1 MLSLDFIRA
10 NKSQVITAAK
20 NKNRKVEIDKILTL
34 DDERR
39 LLIQKIQVLREERNK
54 TSHGKPDEK
63 TIKRGKEIKEEI
75 KKLEDQLSTNHQ
87 SIDTLLSFVPN
98 VPLDEVP
105 IGKNEDDNVEVKKW
119 GKIPEFDFEVKSHL
133 DLGLSLDLFDLERG
147 SKVSGF
153 RGYFL
158 KNQAAQLQFA
168 ILFYV
173 FQKLVAKGYTPII
186 APSIV
191 KGFTLFGS
199 GQFPWGEQEVYKLN
213 DEDAY
218 LAGTAEVPVTSY
230 FSGEI
235 LNEKDLPK
243 KFVAFSPC
251 FRREA
256 GSYGKDVKGLYR
268 VHEFWKV
275 EQVIIA
281 GSDIEESKKLHNEL
295 QKNTEEIMEDFNIP
309 YRRLMM
315 CTGDMG
321 EPQIKK
327 YDTEIWMPYRNGYG
341 EIASNSIMGDF
352 QTRRLKIKYR
362 KKDGS
367 TEYCY
372 SLNDTAIPSPRILI
386 AILENYQQKDG
397 SIKVPEVLQS
407 LVGFKSITHTLTHQE
422 PIFSSPDGQGR
433 YR

>member
-1 MLSLDFIRA
+1 MLSLDYIRA
-10 NKSQVITAAK
+10 NKSKVIEAAK
-20 NKNRKVEIDKILTL
+20 NKNRQIDIEKILKL
-34 DDERR
+34 DDQRR
-39 LLIQKIQVLREERNK
+39 EIIQKIQLLREERNK
-54 TSHGKPDEK
+54 LARQGKPHSAEAS
-63 TIKRGKEIKEEI
+63 RGRQIKEEL
-75 KKLEDQLSTNHQ
+75 KKFEETLVNTLVKLDQLV
-87 SIDTLLSFVPN
+87 SFVPN
-98 VPLDEVP
+98 VPLTEVP
-105 IGKNEDDNVEVKKW
+105 IGKDETGNVEVKKW
-119 GKIPEFDFEVKSHL
+119 GKIPKFDFELKSHL
-133 DLGLSLDLFDLERG
+133 ELGLSLDLFDLERG

-173 FQKLVAKGYTPII
+173 FQKLVKKGYTPII

-251 FRREA
+251 FRREV

-281 GSDIEESKKLHNEL
+281 KSDVDESKKLHDEL
-295 QKNTEEIMEDFNIP
+295 QKNTEEILEDLNIP
-309 YRRLMM
+309 YRRLLM

-321 EPQIKK
+321 EPQIYK
-327 YDTEIWMPYRNGYG
+327 YDTEVWMPYRKGYG

-352 QTRRLKIKYR
+352 QTLRLKIKYR
-362 KKDGS
+362 KKDNT

-386 AILENYQQKDG
+386 AILENYQQRDG
-397 SIKVPEVLQS
+397 SIKVPEVLQE
-407 LVGFKSITHTLTHQE
+407 LVGFKEIS
-422 PIFSSPDGQGR
+422 PIKKS
-433 YR
+433 

>member
-1 MLSLDFIRA
+1 MLSLDYIRA
-10 NKSQVITAAK
+10 NKSKVIEAAK
-20 NKNRKVEIDKILTL
+20 NKNRQIDIEKILKL
-34 DDERR
+34 DDQRR
-39 LLIQKIQVLREERNK
+39 EIIQKIQLIREERNK
-54 TSHGKPDEK
+54 LARQGKPHSAEAS
-63 TIKRGKEIKEEI
+63 RGRQIKEEL
-75 KKLEDQLSTNHQ
+75 KKFEETLVNTLVKLDQLV
-87 SIDTLLSFVPN
+87 SFVPN
-98 VPLDEVP
+98 VPLTEVP
-105 IGKNEDDNVEVKKW
+105 IGKDETGNVEVKKW
-119 GKIPEFDFEVKSHL
+119 GKIPKFDFELKSHL
-133 DLGLSLDLFDLERG
+133 ELGLSLDLFDLERG

-173 FQKLVAKGYTPII
+173 FQKLVKKGYTPII

-281 GSDIEESKKLHNEL
+281 KSDVDESKKLHDEL
-295 QKNTEEIMEDFNIP
+295 QKNTEEILEDLNIP
-309 YRRLMM
+309 YRRLLM

-321 EPQIKK
+321 EPQIYK
-327 YDTEIWMPYRNGYG
+327 YDTEVWMPYRKGYG

-352 QTRRLKIKYR
+352 QTLRLKIKYR
-362 KKDGS
+362 KKDNT

-386 AILENYQQKDG
+386 AILENYQQRDG
-397 SIKVPEVLQS
+397 SIKVPEVLQE
-407 LVGFKSITHTLTHQE
+407 LVGFKEIS
-422 PIFSSPDGQGR
+422 PIKKS
-433 YR
+433 

>member
-1 MLSLDFIRA
+1 MLSLEYIRE
-10 NKSQVITAAK
+10 NKEKVIKAAK
-20 NKNRKVEIDKILTL
+20 NKNRQVDIDTILKL
-34 DDERR
+34 DDQRR
-39 LLIQKIQVLREERNK
+39 ELIQKGQVLREERNK
-54 TSHGKPDEK
+54 TSHQKPDQK
-63 TIKRGKEIKEEI
+63 TIERGKEIKEEL
-75 KKLEDQLSTNHQ
+75 KKIEEELKTINDQLNK
-87 SIDTLLSFVPN
+87 LLSFVPN

-105 IGKNEDDNVEVKKW
+105 IGKDETGNVEVKKW
-119 GKIPEFDFEVKSHL
+119 GKIPKFDFELKSHL

-173 FQKLVAKGYTPII
+173 FQKLVKKGYTPMI

-218 LAGTAEVPVTSY
+218 LSGTAEIPITSY

-235 LNEKDLPK
+235 LNESDLPK

-281 GSDIEESKKLHNEL
+281 KNDIEESKKLHEEL
-295 QKNTEEIMEDFNIP
+295 QKNTEEVMEDLKIP
-309 YRRLMM
+309 YRRLLM
-315 CTGDMG
+315 CTGDMC
-321 EPQIKK
+321 EPQVYKF
-327 YDTEIWMPYRNGYG
+327 DTEIWMPYRNGYG

-362 KKDGS
+362 KKDNTTDHS
-367 TEYCY
+367 Y

-397 SIKVPEVLQS
+397 SIKIPEVLQQ
-407 LVGFKSITHTLTHQE
+407 LVGFKEIPPLKK
-422 PIFSSPDGQGR
+422 
-433 YR
+433 

>member
-1 MLSLDFIRA
+1 MLSLEYIRA
-10 NKSQVITAAK
+10 NKEKVIKAAK
-20 NKNRKVEIDKILTL
+20 NKNRQVDIDTILSL
-34 DDERR
+34 DDQRR
-39 LLIQKIQVLREERNK
+39 ELIQKGQVLREKRNK

-63 TIKRGKEIKEEI
+63 TIARGKEIKEEL
-75 KKLEDQLSTNHQ
+75 KKIEESLNTTLVQLDKLVSY
-87 SIDTLLSFVPN
+87 VPN
-98 VPLDEVP
+98 IPLDEVP
-105 IGKNEDDNVEVKKW
+105 IGKNETGNVEVKKW
-119 GKIPEFDFEVKSHL
+119 GKIPKFDFELKSHL

-173 FQKLVAKGYTPII
+173 FQKLVKKGYTPMI

-218 LAGTAEVPVTSY
+218 LSGTAEIPITSY

-235 LNEKDLPK
+235 LNESDLPK

-281 GSDIEESKKLHNEL
+281 KNDIEESKKLHEEL
-295 QKNTEEIMEDFNIP
+295 QKNTEEVMEDLKIP
-309 YRRLMM
+309 YRRLLM

-321 EPQIKK
+321 EPQIYKF
-327 YDTEIWMPYRNGYG
+327 DTEIWMPYRNGYG

-362 KKDGS
+362 KKDN
-367 TEYCY
+367 TTDHCY

-397 SIKVPEVLQS
+397 SIKIPEVLQQ
-407 LVGFKSITHTLTHQE
+407 LVGFDKIPAKTVK
-422 PIFSSPDGQGR
+422 P
-433 YR
+433 

>member
-1 MLSLDFIRA
+1 
-10 NKSQVITAAK
+10 AAK
-20 NKNRKVEIDKILTL
+20 NKNRKVDVDKILEL

-39 LLIQKIQVLREERNK
+39 KLIQKIQVLREERNK
-54 TSHGKPDEK
+54 TSHVKPDEK
-63 TIKRGKEIKEEI
+63 TILRGKEIKEEL
-75 KKLEDQLSTNHQ
+75 KKFEETLSVISVQLDQLV
-87 SIDTLLSFVPN
+87 SFVPN
-98 VPLDEVP
+98 VPLPEVP
-105 IGKNEDDNVEVKKW
+105 VGKDESGNVEVKKW
-119 GKIPEFDFEVKSHL
+119 GKIPKFDFELKSHL

-158 KNQAAQLQFA
+158 KNQAAQLQFV

-173 FQKLVAKGYTPII
+173 FQKLVKKGYTPMI

-199 GQFPWGEQEVYKLN
+199 GQFPWGEQEAYILN
-213 DEDAY
+213 DTDAY
-218 LAGTAEVPVTSY
+218 LAGTAEQPVTAY
-230 FSGEI
+230 YAGEI

-251 FRREA
+251 FRKEA
-256 GSYGKDVKGLYR
+256 GSYGKDLKGLYR
-268 VHEFWKV
+268 VHEFWKI
-275 EQVIIA
+275 EQVII
-281 GSDIEESKKLHNEL
+281 GKNDVEEAKKLHEEL
-295 QKNTEEIMEDFNIP
+295 QKNCEEILEELKLP
-309 YRRLMM
+309 YRVLLM

-327 YDTEIWMPYRNGYG
+327 YDTETWMPSRNAYG
-341 EIASNSIMGDF
+341 ETMSNSIMGDF

-367 TEYCY
+367 TEYCF
-372 SLNDTAIPSPRILI
+372 SLNNTALASPRILI

-397 SIKVPEVLQS
+397 SVKAPEVLQS
-407 LVGFKSITHTLTHQE
+407 LVGFNKIINPTNTTNPTNKPINNSINK
-422 PIFSSPDGQGR
+422 
-433 YR
+433 

>member
-1 MLSLDFIRA
+1 MLSLDFISA
-10 NKSQVITAAK
+10 NKEKVITVAK
-20 NKNRKVEIDKILTL
+20 NKNRKVDIDKILLL

-39 LLIQKIQVLREERNK
+39 GLIQKIQVLREERNK
-54 TSHGKPDEK
+54 TSHSKPDEK
-63 TIKRGKEIKEEI
+63 TILRGKEIKEEL
-75 KKLEDQLSTNHQ
+75 KKFEETLSVISVQLDQLV
-87 SIDTLLSFVPN
+87 SFVPN
-98 VPLDEVP
+98 IPLPEVP
-105 IGKNEDDNVEVKKW
+105 VGKDESGNVEVKKW
-119 GKIPEFDFEVKSHL
+119 GKIPKFDFELKSHL

-173 FQKLVAKGYTPII
+173 FQKLVKKGYTPII

-281 GSDIEESKKLHNEL
+281 KNDIEESKKLHEEL
-295 QKNTEEIMEDFNIP
+295 QKNTEEIIEDFKIP
-309 YRRLMM
+309 YRRLLM

-321 EPQIKK
+321 EPQIYK
-327 YDTEIWMPYRNGYG
+327 YDTEVWMPYRNGYG

-362 KKDGS
+362 KKDNT

-372 SLNDTAIPSPRILI
+372 SLNDTAMPSPRILI
-386 AILENYQQKDG
+386 AILENYQQRDG
-397 SIKVPEVLQS
+397 SIEIPEVLQS
-407 LVGFKSITHTLTHQE
+407 LVGFKEISVLA
-422 PIFSSPDGQGR
+422 
-433 YR
+433 

>member
-1 MLSLDFIRA
+1 MLSLDFIRK
-10 NKSQVITAAK
+10 NKSKVVEAAK
-20 NKNRKVEIDKILTL
+20 NKNRQIDIDKILKL

-39 LLIQKIQVLREERNK
+39 ELIQKIQLLREERNK

-63 TIKRGKEIKEEI
+63 TIIRGKEIKEEL
-75 KKLEDQLSTNHQ
+75 KKIEEHLKMINDQLTR
-87 SIDTLLSFVPN
+87 LLSFVPN

-105 IGKNEDDNVEVKKW
+105 VGKNEADNVEIKKW
-119 GKIPEFDFEVKSHL
+119 GEIPKFDFEPKSHL
-133 DLGLSLDLFDLERG
+133 ELGKSLDLFDLERG

-173 FQKLVAKGYTPII
+173 FQKLVKKGYTPII

-235 LNEKDLPK
+235 LKESELPK

-256 GSYGKDVKGLYR
+256 GAYGKDTKGLYR
-268 VHEFWKV
+268 LHEFWKV
-275 EQVIIA
+275 EQVIITKN
-281 GSDIEESKKLHNEL
+281 DIGESKKLHDEL
-295 QKNTEEIMEDFNIP
+295 QKNTEEIIEDFKIP
-309 YRRLMM
+309 YRKLLM

-321 EPQIKK
+321 EPQIFK
-327 YDTEIWMPYRNGYG
+327 YDTEIWMPSRKSYG

-362 KKDGS
+362 KKDGV
-367 TEYCY
+367 TDYCF

-397 SIKVPEVLQS
+397 SIKVPEVLQG
-407 LVGFKSITHTLTHQE
+407 LVGFDKINPVT
-422 PIFSSPDGQGR
+422 
-433 YR
+433 

>member
-1 MLSLDFIRA
+1 MLSLEYIRA
-10 NKSQVITAAK
+10 NKEKVIKAAK
-20 NKNRKVEIDKILTL
+20 NKNRQVDIDTILSL
-34 DDERR
+34 DDQRR
-39 LLIQKIQVLREERNK
+39 ELIQKGQVLREERNK

-63 TIKRGKEIKEEI
+63 TIARGKEIKEEL
-75 KKLEDQLSTNHQ
+75 KKIEESLNTTLVQLDKLVSY
-87 SIDTLLSFVPN
+87 VPN
-98 VPLDEVP
+98 IPLDEVP
-105 IGKNEDDNVEVKKW
+105 IGKNETGNVEVKKW
-119 GKIPEFDFEVKSHL
+119 GKIPKFDFELKSHL

-173 FQKLVAKGYTPII
+173 FQKLVKKGYTPMI

-218 LAGTAEVPVTSY
+218 LSGTAEIPITSY

-235 LNEKDLPK
+235 LNESDLPK

-281 GSDIEESKKLHNEL
+281 KNDIEESKKLHEEL
-295 QKNTEEIMEDFNIP
+295 QKNTEEVMEDLKIP
-309 YRRLMM
+309 YRRLLM

-321 EPQIKK
+321 EPQIYKF
-327 YDTEIWMPYRNGYG
+327 DTEIWMPYRNGYG

-362 KKDGS
+362 KKDN
-367 TEYCY
+367 TTDHCY

-397 SIKVPEVLQS
+397 SIKIPEVLQS
-407 LVGFKSITHTLTHQE
+407 LVGFKEIL
-422 PIFSSPDGQGR
+422 PKK
-433 YR
+433 